1 MALLM
6 QSPRPPRPPRPTP
19 GKTNLFVVNPV
30 FQNWCQ
36 DGRENEKALGL
47 VPSRGGGP
55 RSHKNT
61 STEPNH
67 CNLSHGQANGNKLH
81 YRGYGVH
88 EKNTV
93 SGESF
98 NLPSQQFQ
106 KNTNNTDFAESKK
119 YGPSR
124 TVILLIALSWLVSI
138 TALLLTVM
146 VIFDKIGS
154 PCGCSG
160 TQDHHQVQ
168 QANSNQNNELL
179 AKMKFLEENVS
190 NHHDAL
196 ISKSSRLE
204 QVENTLNVLERKHEN
219 IIKMIERIGINMT
232 TLLSTTSYMGY
243 KLIDFEKKTTRA
255 LDAINRTTARLK
267 EEDITLNSDLKDLN
281 VSLSTKTI
289 FYIFDYKVVREAND
303 FYLL

>member
-47 VPSRGGGP
+47 VPSRCGGP

-93 SGESF
+93 SGESL

-160 TQDHHQVQ
+160 TQG
-168 QANSNQNNELL
+168 EL
-179 AKMKFLEENVS
+179 
-190 NHHDAL
+190 
-196 ISKSSRLE
+196 
-204 QVENTLNVLERKHEN
+204 N
-219 IIKMIERIGINMT
+219 IIAVVVVFVLTAFLINF
-232 TLLSTTSYMGY
+232 LGVEL
-243 KLIDFEKKTTRA
+243 
-255 LDAINRTTARLK
+255 
-267 EEDITLNSDLKDLN
+267 
-281 VSLSTKTI
+281 
-289 FYIFDYKVVREAND
+289 
-303 FYLL
+303 